1 MTTTASEA
9 QWVEVDSISEGWVD
23 FDDPNGAAVMT
34 WQTARHLADVAR
46 NADSGSATHMGRRF
60 DREVLAAVV
69 RAIDAA
75 PKCRRIVDGRSEC
88 GRPSDPTSAAGW
100 CRSCQ
105 RSN

>member
-1 MTTTASEA
+1 MTATASEA

-46 NADSGSATHMGRRF
+46 QSDSGSATCMGRRF
-60 DREVLAAVV
+60 DRDVLAAVV

-75 PKCRRIVDGRSEC
+75 PKCRNCPDGRSEC
-88 GRPSDPTSAAGW
+88 GRPSDPSSAAGW